1 MTSTIRADTRPVDP
15 ANDVQDGWLFR
26 RGNQSVYVK
35 RLPMGMTL
43 LVCGP
48 GYDEHSHHFQS
59 EESLNEFWRWY
70 KRHLLG
76 EEWVLT
82 PDRRSRE
89 RTEGHAGP
97 DRRRKSRELA
107 PAE

>member
-1 MTSTIRADTRPVDP
+1 MDP
-15 ANDVQDGWLFR
+15 AKDAWLFK
-26 RGNQSVYVK
+26 RGNQSVYVT

-43 LVCGP
+43 LVRGP

-70 KRHLLG
+70 KRHLLS

-82 PDRRSRE
+82 PDRRSADRE
-89 RTEGHAGP
+89 PRTGEP
-97 DRRRKSRELA
+97 ERRRRPREV
-107 PAE
+107 PATP